1 MNNLIQFGMDDLD
14 DIVEGLFEIE
24 DIFEEVLEPGELL
37 EDLAS
42 NTIAVVFALAAGF
55 AALLT
60 LLLLA
65 VAVVLLALS
74 VGPVAAVV
82 ALAVLGML
90 GLLVT
95 VLAVGGFLY
104 FRTGLRSDI
113 QRKIDDALA
122 RADDEPQRDDGMTE
136 EEAIAELKDAY
147 AEGNIEDHELDRA
160 LDDALTSENPET
172 VVERYR

>member
-1 MNNLIQFGMDDLD
+1 MDDLD

-42 NTIAVVFALAAGF
+42 NTIAVVFALVAGF

-65 VAVVLLALS
+65 VAVVLFALS

-82 ALAVLGML
+82 ALAVLAMF
-90 GLLVT
+90 GLLLT

-104 FRTGLRSDI
+104 FRTSLRSDI
-113 QRKIDDALA
+113 QQKIDDALA
-122 RADDEPQRDDGMTE
+122 RADDEPQKEGSMTE
-136 EEAIAELKDAY
+136 EQAIAELKREY
-147 AEGNIEDHELDRA
+147 AEGNIEDHELDQA
-160 LDDALTSENPET
+160 LDDALTSENPER
-172 VVERYR
+172 VVEQYR

>member
-1 MNNLIQFGMDDLD
+1 MDDLD
-14 DIVEGLFEIE
+14 DIAEGLTEIE
-24 DIFEEVLEPGELL
+24 DIFEGVLEPGELL

-42 NTIAVVFALAAGF
+42 NTIAVVFALVAGF
-55 AALLT
+55 AVLLT

-65 VAVVLLALS
+65 VAVVLFALS

-82 ALAVLGML
+82 ALAVLAMF
-90 GLLVT
+90 GLFVT

-104 FRTGLRSDI
+104 FRTSLRSDI

-122 RADDEPQRDDGMTE
+122 RADDEPQTDGSMTE
-136 EEAIAELKDAY
+136 QEAVEELKTEY
-147 AEGNIEDHELDRA
+147 AEGNIEDHELDQA

-172 VVERYR
+172 VVEQHR